1 MSEMRKEY
9 DFSQGERG
17 KFFKKNAKYNF
28 PVYLE
33 DEIFDYLEKIAKR
46 RKADVS
52 SVVNQLLR
60 SDIQLIESVK

>member
-1 MSEMRKEY
+1 MNEMRKEY

-17 KFFKKNAKYNF
+17 KFFKKNAKFNL

-33 DEIFDYLEKIAKR
+33 DDIIDYIENIARK

>member
-1 MSEMRKEY
+1 MKDEY

-17 KFFKKNAKYNF
+17 KFFSADATFNL

-33 DEIFDYLEKIAKR
+33 DEVMTFVEEIAKK
-46 RKADVS
+46 RKVEVS

-60 SDIQLIESVK
+60 NDMHLAAVIK

>member
-1 MSEMRKEY
+1 MRKEY

-17 KFFKKNAKYNF
+17 KFLKKDVKLNL

-33 DEIFDYLEKIAKR
+33 DDIFDYIEKIAKK

-60 SDIQLIESVK
+60 SDIQMIESVK

>member
-1 MSEMRKEY
+1 MRKEY

-17 KFFKKNAKYNF
+17 KFFKKDAKFNL

-33 DEIFDYLEKIAKR
+33 DDILDYLENIARKK
-46 RKADVS
+46 KADVS

-60 SDIQLIESVK
+60 SDIQMIESVK